1 MVMFVPC
8 RKLQKEFN
16 MLYFCNFAKISLLY
30 GKLKLCLRSKVLR
43 EKISAVLIWLF
54 LRDQVNDQILLLGVV

>member
-8 RKLQKEFN
+8 RKLQNEFN
-16 MLYFCNFAKISLLY
+16 TLYFCNFAKKISLHY
-30 GKLKLCLRSKVLR
+30 VKLKLSLRSKVLG

-54 LRDQVNDQILLLGVV
+54 LRDQVKDQILL

>member
-16 MLYFCNFAKISLLY
+16 TRYVCNFAKISLLY
-30 GKLKLCLRSKVLR
+30 GKLKLSLRSKVLG
-43 EKISAVLIWLF
+43 EKIYAVLIWLF
-54 LRDQVNDQILLLGVV
+54 LRDQVKDQILL

>member
-16 MLYFCNFAKISLLY
+16 VLYFCDFAKISLLY
-30 GKLKLCLRSKVLR
+30 GKLKLSLRSKVLG

-54 LRDQVNDQILLLGVV
+54 LTDQVKDQILL